1 MKAASPSRPPDPTEL
16 LQSIAG
22 NKPLAMVLAG
32 HNGSGKSTLW
42 YDNLVRALRIPLI
55 NADRLTLSL
64 LPRITGHLLRK
75 AFSAM
80 HIKIARLLHL
90 FQ

>member
-1 MKAASPSRPPDPTEL
+1 MEEKQGHDL

-22 NKPLAMVLAG
+22 NKPLAIVLAG
-32 HNGSGKSTLW
+32 HNGSGESTLW

-55 NADRLTLSL
+55 NADRLSL
-64 LPRITGHLLRK
+64 LHGSPRNPLRK

-80 HIKIARLLHL
+80 HIRIARLLHL

>member
-1 MKAASPSRPPDPTEL
+1 MQKARWPNSL
-16 LQSIAG
+16 I
-22 NKPLAMVLAG
+22 KKFG
-32 HNGSGKSTLW
+32 HLDKTKDL
-42 YDNLVRALRIPLI
+42 DLFEKIRIPLI

-64 LPRITGHLLRK
+64 LPRITGHLLGK